1 MSCFLL
7 TPQRCSP
14 TRAPSSS
21 TATFHGALCQG
32 EKRAGN
38 DNAAVNNRVPH
49 ASSSYTGHYTM
60 STATGRLQS
69 SSGAPHSLEDH
80 EGNTEGG
87 TKVLLSQLLRA
98 GERPCEA
105 AERCEERCFQL
116 ARGDF
121 AELFLGFR
129 RAAKSDPA
137 LEPHSAVRGLLRGLM
152 GTPQPPSEAP
162 EPPRS
167 WARKGHR
174 QSSWRW
180 CQRAGVLQTPAE
192 AQHRREVA
200 APQTS
205 PGTAREPRAPH
216 RSPSR
221 CSPIGICLCL
231 SP

>member
-7 TPQRCSP
+7 TPQRCST

-38 DNAAVNNRVPH
+38 ENAAVNNRVPR

-60 STATGRLQS
+60 STTTGWLQS

-87 TKVLLSQLLRA
+87 TKVFLSQLLRA

-105 AERCEERCFQL
+105 AEDEERYEERCFQL
-116 ARGDF
+116 VRGDF

-137 LEPHSAVRGLLRGLM
+137 LGPNL
-152 GTPQPPSEAP
+152 
-162 EPPRS
+162 
-167 WARKGHR
+167 
-174 QSSWRW
+174 
-180 CQRAGVLQTPAE
+180 
-192 AQHRREVA
+192 
-200 APQTS
+200 
-205 PGTAREPRAPH
+205 TA
-216 RSPSR
+216 
-221 CSPIGICLCL
+221 L
-231 SP
+231 